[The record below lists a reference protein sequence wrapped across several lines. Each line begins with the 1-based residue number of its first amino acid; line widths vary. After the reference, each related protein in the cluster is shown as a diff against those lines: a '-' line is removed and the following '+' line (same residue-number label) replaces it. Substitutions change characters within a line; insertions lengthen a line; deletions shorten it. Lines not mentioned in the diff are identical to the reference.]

1 MGESTARIDAFTD
14 SAFAFAVSLLVIG
27 GTRAPED
34 VDSLFATLAD
44 IPAFAVG
51 FAIMAL
57 FWMGHVRWRRL
68 RGPSIHALPVL
79 LTLFLVFLTLV
90 YVQPLRAM
98 SAATGLWLTG
108 HGSGFRGALA
118 DLFAVYGTGFV
129 LMSLTMAA
137 LFWEGLRNRS
147 LNLSDRQE
155 LSGERGI
162 WLINAATGMISVL
175 VSLTS
180 FGVWAAMMYASL
192 GVTIPLYTHFHDWIG
207 KGNDTPVDGKDSTS
221 DMNV

>member
-14 SAFAFAVSLLVIG
+14 AAFAFAVSLLVIG
-27 GTRAPED
+27 GARAPED
-34 VDSLFATLAD
+34 INSLFISLAD

-51 FAIMAL
+51 FAIMSL

-68 RGPSIHALPVL
+68 RGPSVDFLPVM

-108 HGSGFRGALA
+108 HGSGFRGGLS

-129 LMSLTMAA
+129 LMSLTMVA
-137 LFWEGLRNRS
+137 LFWEALRKPS
-147 LNLSDRQE
+147 LTGVERAE
-155 LSGERGI
+155 LTGERGV
-162 WLINAATGMISVL
+162 WLINTATGLVSVL
-175 VSLTS
+175 VSLTP
-180 FGVWAAMMYASL
+180 FGVWAAMVYASL
-192 GVTIPLYTHFHDWIG
+192 GITIPLYIHLHDWIRERP
-207 KGNDTPVDGKDSTS
+207 DAPAA
-221 DMNV
+221 

>member
-1 MGESTARIDAFTD
+1 MGESSSRIDAFTD
-14 SAFAFAVSLLVIG
+14 AAFAFAVSLLVIG
-27 GTRAPED
+27 GARAPED
-34 VDSLFATLAD
+34 IDLLFRSLAD

-51 FAIMAL
+51 FAIMSL

-68 RGPSIHALPVL
+68 RGPSVHALSVI
-79 LTLFLVFLTLV
+79 LTLFLVFLTLI

-108 HGSGFRGALA
+108 HGSGFRGGLS

-129 LMSLTMAA
+129 LMSLTMVA
-137 LFWEGLRNRS
+137 LFWEGLRTPS
-147 LNLSDRQE
+147 LTSSEQGE

-162 WLINAATGMISVL
+162 WLINAATGLVSVL

-180 FGVWAAMMYASL
+180 FGVWAATIYASL
-192 GVTIPLYTHFHDWIG
+192 GITIPVYVRFHDWTG
-207 KGNDTPVDGKDSTS
+207 ERKDAPAE
-221 DMNV
+221 

>member
-14 SAFAFAVSLLVIG
+14 AAFAFAVSLLVIG
-27 GTRAPED
+27 GTRAPADIE
-34 VDSLFATLAD
+34 SLFISLAD

-51 FAIMAL
+51 FAIMSL

-68 RGPSIHALPVL
+68 RGPAIDGLPVM

-108 HGSGFRGALA
+108 QGSGFRGGLS

-129 LMSLTMAA
+129 LMSLTMVA
-137 LFWEGLRNRS
+137 LFWEALRKPS
-147 LNLSDRQE
+147 LTLSDRAE
-155 LSGERGI
+155 LTGERGI
-162 WLINAATGMISVL
+162 WLINAATGLVSVL
-175 VSLTS
+175 IS
-180 FGVWAAMMYASL
+180 FTPSGVWAAMVYASL
-192 GVTIPLYTHFHDWIG
+192 GITIPLYNHFHVWTG
-207 KGNDTPVDGKDSTS
+207 EGQRTS
-221 DMNV
+221 AD

>member
-27 GTRAPED
+27 GTGAPED
-34 VDSLFATLAD
+34 INSLFKSLAD

-68 RGPSIHALPVL
+68 RGPAIGVLPVM

-108 HGSGFRGALA
+108 HGSGFRGGLS

-129 LMSLTMAA
+129 LMSLTMVA
-137 LFWEGLRNRS
+137 LFGEGLRNRS
-147 LNLSDRQE
+147 LNQSERQE
-155 LSGERGI
+155 LKGERGI
-162 WLINAATGMISVL
+162 WLINSATGLVSVL
-175 VSLTS
+175 VSSTS
-180 FGVWAAMMYASL
+180 FGVWAAMVYASL
-192 GVTIPLYTHFHDWIG
+192 GLTIPLYTHLHDWTG
-207 KGNDTPVDGKDSTS
+207 ESQRRS
-221 DMNV
+221 D